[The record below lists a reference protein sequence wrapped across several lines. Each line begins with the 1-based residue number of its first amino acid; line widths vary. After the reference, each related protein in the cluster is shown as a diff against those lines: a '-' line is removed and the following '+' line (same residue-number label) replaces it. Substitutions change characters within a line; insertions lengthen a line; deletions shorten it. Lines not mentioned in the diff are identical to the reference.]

1 MECTLKYAGARFFD
15 RMFPVISGII
25 PDAAFHGDFD
35 RYANFWKLSLPSRRL
50 PHIRVW
56 RCTQSLELGWR
67 KTMKP
72 TLVINVVGLTQA
84 LMGSHTPN
92 IQRFANNGALRALRT
107 VTPAVTCSV
116 QATFLT
122 GLSPSEH
129 GIVGNGWLFRDLME
143 VWFWRQSNRLI
154 EGERIWDAA
163 RARDPNFTCA
173 NLFWWYAMASSV
185 DFAVTPRPIY
195 KSDGRKI
202 PDCYSDPPEIRDELT
217 KQLGQ
222 FPLFQ
227 FWGPATTIASSR
239 WIAEAAKHVMRT
251 RSPTLTLVYLP
262 HLDYALQRLGPNNA
276 GVGRDVREIDAVVGD
291 LIAEAQVLGRQI
303 VLLSEYGIVPVQNPI
318 HINRALRQAGLLA
331 VRDENGREH
340 LDVPRCKAF
349 AVADHQIAHV
359 YVADP
364 ASMSKVRS
372 VLEDLDGIDVL
383 LDEEAKRQYGLDNPR
398 SGELVAI
405 AKPDAWFTYYY
416 WLDDDRAPDFA
427 RTVEI
432 HRKPGYDPVEL
443 FLDPKISLPKL
454 ALGWRLAKKAL
465 GFRTLMDV
473 IPLDATLVKG
483 SHGRADTPTKDGP
496 IFISSE
502 PHLVPNEIVD
512 ARQVKSILL
521 DHVFGLSS

>member
-1 MECTLKYAGARFFD
+1 
-15 RMFPVISGII
+15 
-25 PDAAFHGDFD
+25 
-35 RYANFWKLSLPSRRL
+35 
-50 PHIRVW
+50 
-56 RCTQSLELGWR
+56 
-67 KTMKP
+67 MKP
-72 TLVINVVGLTQA
+72 TLVINVVGLTPA
-84 LMGSHTPN
+84 LIGPDTPN
-92 IQRFANNGALRALRT
+92 IRRFADQGALRALRT

-143 VWFWRQSNRLI
+143 IWFWRQSNRLI
-154 EGERIWDAA
+154 HGERIWEAGK
-163 RARDPNFTCA
+163 ARDPNFTCA
-173 NLFWWYAMASSV
+173 NLFWWYAMASGV

-217 KQLGQ
+217 QRLGQ

-239 WIAEAAKHVMRT
+239 WIAEAAKQVMRT
-251 RSPTLTLVYLP
+251 RNPTLTLVYLP
-262 HLDYALQRLGPNNA
+262 HLDYALQRLGPNHPGIGN
-276 GVGRDVREIDAVVGD
+276 DVRDIDAVVGD
-291 LIAEAQVLGRQI
+291 LIAEAQSLGRRI
-303 VLLSEYGIVPVQNPI
+303 ILLSEYGIVPVQKPV

-331 VRDENGREH
+331 VRDELGSEL
-340 LDVPRCKAF
+340 LDVPRCQAF

-364 ASMSKVRS
+364 AVAAKVRS
-372 VLEDLDGIDVL
+372 VLEGLDGVDVV
-383 LDEEAKRQYGLDNPR
+383 LDEDGKRAYGLNNPR
-398 SGELVAI
+398 SGDLVAI
-405 AKPDAWFTYYY
+405 AKPNAWFTYYY
-416 WLDDDRAPDFA
+416 WLDDTRAPDFA

-443 FLDPKISLPKL
+443 FLDPKISMPKL

-483 SHGRADTPTKDGP
+483 SHGRANASENDGP

-502 PHLVPNEIVD
+502 PDLVPDAIVD
-512 ARQVKSILL
+512 ARDVKSILL
-521 DHVFGLSS
+521 DHVFSRPS